1 MSPLL
6 HFFSTLYI
14 LLLLNIPPP
23 PWNIRNSEKIY
34 NHGISAEN
42 GISNWLPELLNHATN
57 LRVVICQSSS
67 VLTDMLMDIRACIH
81 SKNVFK
87 TRLEVWNICEV
98 QRTWEIWY
106 TLYIYKHLFT
116 YHSSLFTRKKVPFR
130 VGDFTSHLLMHITR
144 TDSTSYLILNKC

>member
-6 HFFSTLYI
+6 HFFPTLYI

-98 QRTWEIWY
+98 KEHERSDI
-106 TLYIYKHLFT
+106 LCIYINIYLLIIHLF
-116 YHSSLFTRKKVPFR
+116 SLERKF
-130 VGDFTSHLLMHITR
+130 HLG
-144 TDSTSYLILNKC
+144 